1 MLATNVLSA
10 SMTSLANPILN
21 RPFACP
27 DKHWELNDDGMP
39 TGVVS
44 DGRRRSEYIVAVA
57 SSKRKKGDQEELIL
71 DDRSAERR
79 ANDRINA
86 IRAEIEQWRNLP
98 EASWGVTYETARLL
112 KHWRATDRERPLF
125 FCQVEA
131 AETLIWLT
139 EVAPKNP
146 VHSKHLEYFRQ
157 QSEGSNPGLF
167 RLALKLATGAG
178 KTTVMAMLIAWQ
190 AINKARRPQS
200 KPPVSRRYGYRRSRR
215 IFHDGA
221 RCR

>member
-1 MLATNVLSA
+1 MIAIE
-10 SMTSLANPILN
+10 NPILN
-21 RPFACP
+21 RPFSKP
-27 DKHWELNDDGMP
+27 DRHWALSEDGMP
-39 TGVVS
+39 TGQVE

-57 SSKRKKGDQEELIL
+57 TSKRKRGGQEELIL
-71 DDRSAERR
+71 DDSASERR

-86 IRAEIEQWRNLP
+86 IRAEVEQWRGSP

-146 VHSKHLEYFRQ
+146 VHAPRTS
-157 QSEGSNPGLF
+157 
-167 RLALKLATGAG
+167 
-178 KTTVMAMLIAWQ
+178 IW
-190 AINKARRPQS
+190 
-200 KPPVSRRYGYRRSRR
+200 
-215 IFHDGA
+215 
-221 RCR
+221 